1 MKKSLNENLR
11 QIALLKFE
19 NHSIK
24 YKKYT
29 KNALQHRI
37 NVYLKLSVAVWW
49 STVAYKTHAEYPY
62 YEPVLLQSKGR
73 TWYLHFS
80 EELEVVRGG
89 WLFML
94 QQEKDMNLYSFNK
107 VSLYTGY
114 DNKGQHFEK

>member
-37 NVYLKLSVAVWW
+37 NYDS
-49 STVAYKTHAEYPY
+49 KT
-62 YEPVLLQSKGR
+62 
-73 TWYLHFS
+73 
-80 EELEVVRGG
+80 
-89 WLFML
+89 
-94 QQEKDMNLYSFNK
+94 
-107 VSLYTGY
+107 
-114 DNKGQHFEK
+114 QHFDTSAVESVIDLVMKVNPNAPYFNEEAK